1 MQKLKGITWNHTR
14 GYAPL
19 AVTSKVYNDFHPDVE
34 INWTIRSLWSFGEEG
49 LDDLARQYDLLLVDH
64 PFMGTVAAQGLFLP
78 FDEHAPD
85 EELATLRGQSVG
97 RSFESYEYG
106 GHVWALPVDAAAQ
119 VSAARLDLLEKHGVT
134 RPASWAEVVELARE
148 TGKVGMP
155 MAPMGLLGAF
165 FGLYANQ
172 FEAPFNA
179 DESWAMEPDNAV
191 FVLHQLRKLFQYLP
205 ADSLQT
211 YANTLLNRMGSTD
224 ELWYCPS
231 VYGYANYGMRGYAPN
246 LLTFGPPPG
255 SRPDGATLG
264 GVGIAVSAQTQ
275 HAETAFA
282 YARWL
287 ASAECQSTLYALGGG
302 QPANRLAWEDETLNA
317 LTNQFYRNTRET
329 LEKAFVRPRF
339 DGFHEFQTGAAR
351 GLTQFLRENSP
362 AQAVF
367 TDWKNL
373 FEHARYATH
382 R

>member
-1 MQKLKGITWNHTR
+1 MKTLKGITWNHTR

-34 INWTIRSLWSFGEEG
+34 IQWDIRSLWSFGEEG
-49 LDDLARQYDLLLVDH
+49 LGDLARRYDLLLVDH

-78 FDEHAPD
+78 FDEHLPAD
-85 EELATLRGQSVG
+85 ELTTLRAQGVG

-106 GHVWALPVDAAAQ
+106 GHIWALPVDAAAQ
-119 VSAARLDLLEKHGVT
+119 VSAARADLLEKNGVT
-134 RPASWAEVVELARE
+134 RPKSWTEVVQLAKE

-172 FEAPFNA
+172 FEAPFDA
-179 DESWAMEPDNAV
+179 GETWAMEAEKV
-191 FVLHQLRKLFQYLP
+191 GFVLHQLRDLFQHLP
-205 ADSLQT
+205 AASLST
-211 YANTLLNRMGSTD
+211 YANTLLNRMAATD
-224 ELWYCPS
+224 ELWYCPV

-246 LLTFGPPPG
+246 LLTFGPLPG
-255 SRPDGATLG
+255 NRLDGATLG

-275 HAETAFA
+275 HAETALG

-287 ASAECQSTLYALGGG
+287 ASAECQATLYALSGG
-302 QPANRLAWEDETLNA
+302 QPANRLAWEDDTLNA
-317 LTNQFYRNTRET
+317 LTTNFYRNTRET
-329 LEKAFVRPRF
+329 LETAFVRPRF
-339 DGFHEFQTGAAR
+339 EGFHEFQTSAAR
-351 GLTQFLRENSP
+351 VLTNFLRENGSRRT
-362 AQAVF
+362 VF
-367 TDWKNL
+367 TEWKNL